1 MLKEVKVS
9 SSSQEKNQNY
19 TTPPFYRIKSVYRW
33 TLRLSEKILKIWTF
47 LISWCLGFIDV
58 HHWRLSSSEMSV
70 NSDLT
75 EKWRRWP
82 QWSSSWPPTLFK
94 EAVSIALR
102 VRTFCIPGL
111 RWHQTP
117 SPTKPQSLYISFFVF
132 VYVSL
137 TLFPW
142 RSSSSIEFSPTK
154 VRLVAWNSSPGQ
166 DLDTVHGERGRGGGR
181 MVGR

>member
-1 MLKEVKVS
+1 MDFEVKWENTENLNISNFMVFGIYRCLPLEIKF
-9 SSSQEKNQNY
+9 QWNVCKFWFDWEMTKVA
-19 TTPPFYRIKSVYRW
+19 TVVFIVAPPS
-33 TLRLSEKILKIWTF
+33 
-47 LISWCLGFIDV
+47 
-58 HHWRLSSSEMSV
+58 
-70 NSDLT
+70 
-75 EKWRRWP
+75 
-82 QWSSSWPPTLFK
+82 LFK

-117 SPTKPQSLYISFFVF
+117 SPTKPQSLYISFFCF

-154 VRLVAWNSSPGQ
+154 VRLVAWSSSPGQ